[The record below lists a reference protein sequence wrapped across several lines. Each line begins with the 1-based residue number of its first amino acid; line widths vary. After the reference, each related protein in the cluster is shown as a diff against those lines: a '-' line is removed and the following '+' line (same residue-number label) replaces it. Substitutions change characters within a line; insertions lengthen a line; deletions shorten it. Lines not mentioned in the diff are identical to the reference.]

1 MEYIAL
7 LMFALLI
14 LLLLTGYPVAF
25 VLGAISLLFG
35 SIYLGFDF
43 FQLLVW
49 FWKNPVLQKNYS
61 IPWDGCLGEFAEG
74 WQYQLLWWVL
84 C

>member
-25 VLGAISLLFG
+25 VLHFEFGAS
-35 SIYLGFDF
+35 
-43 FQLLVW
+43 
-49 FWKNPVLQKNYS
+49 
-61 IPWDGCLGEFAEG
+61 
-74 WQYQLLWWVL
+74 
-84 C
+84 